1 MIPLDFARPG
11 AGDTLAHNK
20 REGGLAR
27 LFQSPTEGSK
37 DRSPQ

>member
-1 MIPLDFARPG
+1 MIRLYFAPSV

-27 LFQSPTEGSK
+27 LFPE
-37 DRSPQ
+37 P